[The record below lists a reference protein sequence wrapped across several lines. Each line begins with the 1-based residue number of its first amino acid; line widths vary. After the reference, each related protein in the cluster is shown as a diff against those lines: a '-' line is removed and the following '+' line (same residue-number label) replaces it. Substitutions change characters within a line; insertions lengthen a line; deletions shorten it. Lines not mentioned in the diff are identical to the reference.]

1 MYRIIQVLNNNV
13 AIIRIENDEQAIAMG
28 KGIVFQKK
36 KGDLLKK
43 EEISKLFML
52 RNKESQQ
59 NFSSLLKDLP
69 LNFITTGYEVIDTAV
84 RKFNY
89 PVQEYIYVTLTDH
102 IYWSYQNQQKGCYEM
117 SRLPDMSKEYPTEYA
132 IGKMAITIINNR
144 LNTNFP
150 DDEIGR
156 IALHFINAKREGEAT
171 EEVVDPRQD
180 IVKLVEKVL
189 NQKNIHRTEEN
200 KNFYDRLMIHLNYFA
215 DRLNQPEEQVIFSKN
230 LETNIKT
237 DYPNAYEIG
246 HEIYQLIS
254 DYAGRKLSD
263 SERVYLAIHIQRLLR
278 KKV

>member
-43 EEISKLFML
+43 EDISKLFML

-59 NFSSLLKDLP
+59 NFFSLLKDLP
-69 LNFITTGYEVIDTAV
+69 LNFITTGYEVIDAAI

-102 IYWSYQNQQKGCYEM
+102 IYWSYQNQQKGNYEI
-117 SRLPDMSKEYPTEYA
+117 SRLPDMSKEYPIEYA
-132 IGKMAITIINNR
+132 IGKMAVAIINER
-144 LNTNFP
+144 LNAHFP

-156 IALHFINAKREGEAT
+156 IALHFINAKREGEPQID
-171 EEVVDPRQD
+171 EVFDPRQD
-180 IVKLVEKVL
+180 IIKLVEKILLKKGIV
-189 NQKNIHRTEEN
+189 RTEEN

-215 DRLNQPEEQVIFSKN
+215 DRLDQPEEQVIFSKN

-237 DYPNAYEIG
+237 DYPCAYEIG
-246 HEIYQLIS
+246 NEIYQLIS

-263 SERVYLAIHIQRLLR
+263 SERVYLAIHIQRLL
-278 KKV
+278 

>member
-43 EEISKLFML
+43 EDISKLFML

-69 LNFITTGYEVIDTAV
+69 LNFITTGYEVIDAAI

-102 IYWSYQNQQKGCYEM
+102 IYWSYQNQQKGNYEI
-117 SRLPDMSKEYPTEYA
+117 SRLPDMSKEYPIEYA
-132 IGKMAITIINNR
+132 IGKMAVAIIDER
-144 LNTNFP
+144 LNAHFP

-156 IALHFINAKREGEAT
+156 IALHFINAKREGEPQID
-171 EEVVDPRQD
+171 EVFDPRQD
-180 IVKLVEKVL
+180 IIKLVEKILLKKGIV
-189 NQKNIHRTEEN
+189 RTEEN

-215 DRLNQPEEQVIFSKN
+215 DRLDQPEEQVIFSKN

-237 DYPNAYEIG
+237 DYPCAYEIG
-246 HEIYQLIS
+246 NEIYQLIS

-263 SERVYLAIHIQRLLR
+263 SERVYLAIHIQRLL
-278 KKV
+278 

>member
-1 MYRIIQVLNNNV
+1 MYHIIQVLNNNV

-117 SRLPDMSKEYPTEYA
+117 SRLPDMSKEYPT
-132 IGKMAITIINNR
+132 
-144 LNTNFP
+144 
-150 DDEIGR
+150 
-156 IALHFINAKREGEAT
+156 
-171 EEVVDPRQD
+171 
-180 IVKLVEKVL
+180 
-189 NQKNIHRTEEN
+189 
-200 KNFYDRLMIHLNYFA
+200 
-215 DRLNQPEEQVIFSKN
+215 
-230 LETNIKT
+230 
-237 DYPNAYEIG
+237 
-246 HEIYQLIS
+246 
-254 DYAGRKLSD
+254 
-263 SERVYLAIHIQRLLR
+263 
-278 KKV
+278 

>member
-59 NFSSLLKDLP
+59 NLSSLLKDLP
-69 LNFITTGYEVIDTAV
+69 LNFITTGYEVIDTAIS
-84 RKFNY
+84 KFNY

-102 IYWSYQNQQKGCYEM
+102 IYWSYQNQQKGNYEV

-132 IGKMAITIINNR
+132 IGKMGVIIINER
-144 LNTNFP
+144 LNAHFP

-156 IALHFINAKREGEAT
+156 IALHFINAKREGEPVT
-171 EEVVDPRQD
+171 NEVLDPRQD
-180 IVKLVEKVL
+180 IINQVEKILL
-189 NQKNIHRTEEN
+189 NKGIVRTEEN

-215 DRLNQPEEQVIFSKN
+215 DRLDQPAEQVIFSKS

-237 DYPNAYEIG
+237 DYPRAYAIG
-246 HEIYQLIS
+246 NEIYQLVS
-254 DYAGRKLSD
+254 DYANRKLSD
-263 SERVYLAIHIQRLLR
+263 SERVYLAIHIQRLL
-278 KKV
+278 